1 MIKFKHIFIVED
13 DPISA
18 LLIKKSLDK
27 IDEFGQHYHFSN
39 GKLAIEG
46 LKKFSRRNGGNPSLI
61 LLDINMPVMNGWQF
75 LDFLVK
81 DANFSS
87 IEIVILSS
95 SIDPT
100 DIDKSKVYHNVSG
113 FLSKPLNVV
122 KLKKLVKLL

>member
-1 MIKFKHIFIVED
+1 MIRFKNIFIVED

-27 IDEFGQHYHFSN
+27 IDEFGQHFHFVN
-39 GKLAIEG
+39 GKLAIDG
-46 LKKFSRRNGGNPSLI
+46 LKKFSRKNGGNPDLI
-61 LLDINMPVMNGWQF
+61 LLDINMPIMNGWQF
-75 LDFLVK
+75 LDSLV
-81 DANFSS
+81 DDPSFSS

-95 SIDPT
+95 SIDPY
-100 DIDKSKVYHNVSG
+100 DIEKSKYYNNVSG